1 MCLWRSLMFR
11 SLLKW
16 FQQHTEQT
24 GEMYLFPDLLIINT
38 IAINTISQRSV
49 GHIKKLSKAVRERSF
64 FFFLNVPKPM
74 ELTYVIYRIHS
85 LFHKRA
91 ARLYERIKLMY
102 KENLT
107 LCLGIYNMISFIC
120 QWNMKETETKNK
132 EWNWDSSC
140 VLHLPW
146 FLNCLFLSV
155 SAEEEHLESWSEGVR
170 PGEEILG
177 VPLTPMEPVR
187 ALRKRSP
194 HTWKDSD
201 GHGRAH
207 TDRSHPHAPQHTLA
221 RVTRTHTHEHT
232 LSTFE
237 VFPACSQAQSGG
249 GGLSFSFLFCFLILF
264 IYRLFL
270 VKPRDIGENGWVNM
284 GVIPA
289 LPRQGAP
296 AHHYISYCRCW
307 RWRSARGC
315 LGCPLRK
322 PSSY

>member
-1 MCLWRSLMFR
+1 MLDLAEGWRVQVTRLHRRRKGVMHGICWT
-11 SLLKW
+11 LNWKW
-16 FQQHTEQT
+16 TKNEVETKCVFE
-24 GEMYLFPDLLIINT
+24 EN
-38 IAINTISQRSV
+38 N
-49 GHIKKLSKAVRERSF
+49 
-64 FFFLNVPKPM
+64 
-74 ELTYVIYRIHS
+74 
-85 LFHKRA
+85 
-91 ARLYERIKLMY
+91 

-107 LCLGIYNMISFIC
+107 LCLGIYNMISFIS

-132 EWNWDSSC
+132 EWKSWNWDSSC

-146 FLNCLFLSV
+146 FLTCLFLAV

-264 IYRLFL
+264 IYCLFL

-296 AHHYISYCRCW
+296 AHHCISYCRCW
-307 RWRSARGC
+307 RWRSARMSWVSPEKAKQLSVHRQNDIWSPQPRGK
-315 LGCPLRK
+315 LLLIR
-322 PSSY
+322 